1 MHNPE
6 SVPENETQK
15 LLRDFEIQTDH
26 LIWARRADLVIIND
40 NNNNKNKLAKM
51 WT

>member
-15 LLRDFEIQTDH
+15 ILLYFEILTDH
-26 LIWARRADLVIIND
+26 LIMARQQDLETF
-40 NNNNKNKLAKM
+40 NKKREPTKK
-51 WT
+51 WTLLS